1 MAVTGADQIRTALA
15 RCEALVLQGQ
25 ELPDPTEIALAQHR
39 VNDLLLNLPSDAGG
53 QAPGKWETLDQ
64 ATQHSL
70 TKKLEALLDE
80 LNIRVSPT
88 GLRGSRMLMSSDPAP
103 SWVVLL
109 LLVMALAGT
118 AAVLTSVVDLWPEAH
133 QGTGSSTQRQSAFAL
148 AKEVAEQ
155 SSREVQRLQTARD
168 TAAEALETAKTQG
181 QEATISTASAAF
193 ETATRQMQF
202 ARDLA
207 EQRWAAAIELENTL
221 GPPHRTV
228 ILMVVLLGALGGFIH
243 LASSLAM
250 YVGNRDLKRSW
261 IVYYLVTPAQG
272 AALAPLLFL
281 LLTSAVLSPQSAPGG
296 DTDNL
301 NLTAIYA
308 FAGLTGL
315 FSKQAIHKL
324 ADVFDT
330 LFKDI
335 DGKDATKDRVAKT

>member
-1 MAVTGADQIRTALA
+1 MAIGADEIRTALA
-15 RCEALVLQGQ
+15 QCEALVLRARR
-25 ELPDPTEIALAQHR
+25 LPDPTQVALAQHL
-39 VNDLLLNLPSDAGG
+39 VDDLRLNLPSDAGG
-53 QAPGKWETLDQ
+53 QASGKWETLEQ
-64 ATQHSL
+64 ATQDSL
-70 TKKLEALLDE
+70 FKKLQTLLDE
-80 LNIRVSPT
+80 LNIQVSAP
-88 GLRGSRMLMSSDPAP
+88 GLRGSRMLMSGDPAP

-109 LLVMALAGT
+109 LLVLALGGT
-118 AAVLTSVVDLWPEAH
+118 AVVLTSVVRLWPEAH
-133 QGTGSSTQRQSAFAL
+133 QGTGSSTQRQSAFTL
-148 AKEVAEQ
+148 AKEAAEE

-168 TAAEALETAKTQG
+168 TAARALETAKTQG
-181 QEATISTASAAF
+181 QEASLSTATAALEDATKQTQF
-193 ETATRQMQF
+193 ATR
-202 ARDLA
+202 LA
-207 EQRWAAAIELENTL
+207 EERWAATVRAENAL

-261 IVYYLVTPAQG
+261 IVYYLVAPAQG

-281 LLTSAVLSPQSAPGG
+281 LLTSAVLSPQSAAGG
-296 DTDNL
+296 DTENL

-335 DGKDATKDRVAKT
+335 DAKDATKDGVAKT